1 MDDGFEAVYARYGR
15 QVHAFAARFTGDA
28 GAAEEICQETFVRY
42 LQHEGALKG
51 RNGHVAPW
59 LFRVAANLG
68 VDRLRKMKPVALQDG
83 DPLPV
88 SPAAPVEPDD
98 GERVRRAVTALAPDL
113 RAAFLLRAHHGLTFP
128 QMALVLDLSERGA
141 KDRYRRARDLL
152 AERLAPWF
160 PERISHEH

>member
-1 MDDGFEAVYARYGR
+1 MDAGFEAVYARYGR

-42 LQHEGALKG
+42 LQHEDALRG

-68 VDRLRKMKPVALQDG
+68 VDRLRKMKPGALQDS
-83 DPLPV
+83 DALPGRP
-88 SPAAPVEPDD
+88 SLAVEPDD
-98 GERVRRAVTALAPDL
+98 GERVRRAVTELPPDL
-113 RAAFLLRAHHGLTFP
+113 RAAFLLRTHHGLSFP

-152 AERLAPWF
+152 VERLAPWF
-160 PERISHEH
+160 PERLPHEP